1 MTLDL
6 AVADKIKQLRR
17 AGLRPA
23 ERLVQQIL
31 QAGAAAVSPLIALA
45 IEIDLM
51 HDDEPGCFAPLHA
64 LRLLGELRAAEM
76 IQPLLREFPLELY
89 YQDEQL
95 PRTWSGEA
103 TQMIARIGAPAADA
117 LWAIADDPDWHV
129 DGRGAA
135 LSALVSATVVAPE
148 LREPLVAGVRER
160 LARCDDRKLAAHF
173 VFTLGNLGV
182 AEVYGE
188 VMALYRQG
196 RIDTDVAPPGM
207 TRQLLLTKEGEK
219 RLECVK
225 HSLWERYDLHG
236 PFPEEEAE
244 V

>member
-23 ERLVQQIL
+23 ERLAQQII

-45 IEIDLM
+45 TETDLL
-51 HDDEPGCFAPLHA
+51 HDDEPECYAPIHA

-95 PRTWSGEA
+95 PRTWASEA
-103 TQMIARIGAPAADA
+103 PQMIARIGAPAADA
-117 LWAIADDPDWHV
+117 LWAIADDPDWHA
-129 DGRGAA
+129 DGRGTA
-135 LSALVSATVVAPE
+135 LSALVSATMPAPE
-148 LREPLVAGVRER
+148 LREPLVAGLRER
-160 LARCDDRKLAAHF
+160 LARCDDRQLAGHLILA
-173 VFTLGNLGV
+173 LGSLGV
-182 AEVYGE
+182 GEIYGE

-196 RIDTDVAPPGM
+196 RVDADILAPGVA
-207 TRQLLLTKEGEK
+207 RQLLLSKDAPK
-219 RLECVK
+219 RLECVM
-225 HSLWERYDLHG
+225 HPLWERYELHG
-236 PFPEEEAE
+236 PFSEEEAE
-244 V
+244 A

>member
-6 AVADKIKQLRR
+6 AVADKIKQLRK

-45 IEIDLM
+45 TEIDLL
-51 HDDEPGCFAPLHA
+51 HDDEPGCFAPIHA

-89 YQDEQL
+89 YRDEQL
-95 PRTWSGEA
+95 PWTWSNEA
-103 TQMIARIGAPAADA
+103 PQMIARIGAPAADA
-117 LWAIADDPDWHV
+117 LWVIADDPDWSV

-135 LSALVSATVVAPE
+135 LSALVSATVLAAE
-148 LREPLVAGVRER
+148 LREPLVSGVRER
-160 LARCDDRKLAAHF
+160 LARCDDRRLAGHLIL
-173 VFTLGNLGV
+173 TLGSLGV
-182 AEVYGE
+182 GEIYGE

-196 RIDTDVAPPGM
+196 RVDTDVLPPSVA
-207 TRQLLLTKEGEK
+207 RQILLAKDSEK

-225 HSLWERYDLHG
+225 HPLWERYDLHG
-236 PFPEEEAE
+236 PFLDEEAE
-244 V
+244 A